1 MKIEKLKTRLKH
13 IGFAEDKDRKVWN
26 NRAGLTVSFPTV
38 DTVKVEAGVNA
49 TLWRLPDITIKDGY
63 VNAKKS
69 KTECLKYNRCG
80 GGECDMC
87 LAYEFQ
93 KAERKKVKKEE
104 KDGRIQER

>member
-80 GGECDMC
+80 GGRMRYVPC
-87 LAYEFQ
+87 L
-93 KAERKKVKKEE
+93 
-104 KDGRIQER
+104 

>member
-13 IGFAEDKDRKVWN
+13 IGFAENKDRKVWS

-38 DTVKVEAGVNA
+38 DTVNVESGVNA
-49 TLWRLPDITIKDGY
+49 TLWRLSDITVKDGY

-80 GGECDMC
+80 GASATCALSMNSRRP
-87 LAYEFQ
+87 
-93 KAERKKVKKEE
+93 KERA
-104 KDGRIQER
+104 